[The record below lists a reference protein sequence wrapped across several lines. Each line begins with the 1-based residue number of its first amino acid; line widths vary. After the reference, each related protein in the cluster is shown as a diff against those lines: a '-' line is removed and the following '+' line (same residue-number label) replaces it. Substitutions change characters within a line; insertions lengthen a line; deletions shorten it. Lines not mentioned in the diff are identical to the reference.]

1 MSVNDDELDAKIR
14 KGLHRELDG
23 QLGRATRHFRQ
34 NLEAQAHHP
43 AAVRLRLRW
52 MARLSAVAA
61 AACLVLVVGR
71 YAGRNNSQVP
81 LDRQSANRAPTAP
94 QSSVNLAVDKDTPSG
109 AGLEEPVA
117 SSDTADTRALASAA
131 QPLLVARALRTRT
144 LDEGTLMLD
153 GRAVRKIRRQWFE
166 RVEWFDPRYG
176 ARLQKIVPREQVVFL
191 PLSIN

>member
-1 MSVNDDELDAKIR
+1 MNADDDELDAKIR
-14 KGLHRELDG
+14 KELHRELDG
-23 QLGRATRHFRQ
+23 QLGRAALHFRQ
-34 NLEAQAHHP
+34 NLEAQAHRP
-43 AAVRLRLRW
+43 AVLRLRLRW
-52 MARLSAVAA
+52 IATVSAVAA

-71 YAGRNNSQVP
+71 YAGRNHLPVP
-81 LDRQSANRAPTAP
+81 RDRQTASPAATAP
-94 QSSVNLAVDKDTPSG
+94 PATVNLAVDKDAASG
-109 AGLEEPVA
+109 TEAEEPIA
-117 SSDTADTRALASAA
+117 RADAADTLALANVA

-144 LDEGTLMLD
+144 LDEGTLLLD

>member
-1 MSVNDDELDAKIR
+1 MNADDDELDARLR
-14 KGLHRELDG
+14 KEFHRRLDG
-23 QLGRATRHFRQ
+23 QLGRAARHFRQ
-34 NLEAQAHHP
+34 NLEAQAHRP
-43 AAVRLRLRW
+43 AVERLSLRW
-52 MARLSAVAA
+52 IATVSATAA

-71 YAGRNNSQVP
+71 YAGRNDSQVP
-81 LDRQSANRAPTAP
+81 RDRQTAGQTATAP
-94 QSSVNLAVDKDTPSG
+94 QTALNLAVDKDTASG
-109 AGLEEPVA
+109 AEPEEAVA
-117 SSDTADTRALASAA
+117 AIDTLALASAA

-153 GRAVRKIRRQWFE
+153 GRAVRKVRRQWFE

>member
-14 KGLHRELDG
+14 KELHRELDG

-34 NLEAQAHHP
+34 NLEAQAHRP

-61 AACLVLVVGR
+61 AACLAIAASHYV
-71 YAGRNNSQVP
+71 ARNKSPGP
-81 LDRQSANRAPTAP
+81 LDRQTANRTPTAP
-94 QSSVNLAVDKDTPSG
+94 QSTVNLAVEKDTSSSAEP
-109 AGLEEPVA
+109 EEAVA
-117 SSDTADTRALASAA
+117 PADTADTLALANAA